1 MYHGRMESRLDELEI
16 RYMRQ
21 EKTILDLSDVV
32 YRQEVLLERLKR
44 EVEQLRE
51 QLGAMNAGGVSDS
64 GEEPP
69 PPHY

>member
-1 MYHGRMESRLDELEI
+1 MESRLNELEI

-32 YRQEVLLERLKR
+32 YRQEVMLERLKR

-51 QLGAMNAGGVSDS
+51 QLGAMNAGGVEGS